1 MTMTDA
7 PSKIRLKLADFMQ
20 QFSDEGP
27 FEIIDGE
34 KFPLAP
40 QAPISGDINFLL
52 ARLLAD
58 FVEEHTLG
66 RVFVEVPFVMTDPND
81 PNWVTGSRVPD
92 AMFYDKSRIDELAKS
107 DPDWRLKPIPLPP
120 DLAVEVISP
129 SDRFSAVS
137 KKIDG
142 YLSDGV
148 RLVWVVDP
156 TPEEVIIYRPGSQP
170 IRLGRDDTLSGDD
183 VVANFA
189 ISVARLFAV

>member
-1 MTMTDA
+1 MTDA
-7 PSKIRLKLADFMQ
+7 PSKIRLKIADFMQ
-20 QFSDEGP
+20 LFSDDGP
-27 FEIIDGE
+27 FELIDGE
-34 KFPLAP
+34 KIPLAP

-58 FVEEHTLG
+58 FVEEYELG
-66 RVFVEVPFVMTDPND
+66 RIFVEVPFVMTDPD
-81 PNWVTGSRVPD
+81 DSNWVTGSRVPD
-92 AMFYDKSRIDELAKS
+92 AMFYAQSRIDELAKS
-107 DPDWRLKPIPLPP
+107 DPEWRLKPIPMPP

-156 TPEEVIIYRPGSQP
+156 GPEEVIVYKPGIHP
-170 IRLGRDDTLSGDD
+170 ARLGKDDALSGDSI
-183 VVANFA
+183 VANFS
-189 ISVARLFAV
+189 ISVARLFKT